1 MISVNIKNI
10 TKRDFIVTTFPQ
22 KQRLIMGALSLLIAS
37 SSFAATLTSQLYAT
51 NGASLGQVS
60 FEDSKYGLLI
70 KPQLS
75 GLPVGLH
82 GFHIHQHPDC
92 GDHGM
97 SAGGHFDPSTTNS
110 HQGPYGEGHLGDL
123 PVLATNTNGEAN
135 IRLLAP
141 RLTTQNIKGHAIMIH
156 AGGDNYSDTPPLGG
170 GGARIGCGKIPW

>member
-1 MISVNIKNI
+1 MSIFSKEV
-10 TKRDFIVTTFPQ
+10 
-22 KQRLIMGALSLLIAS
+22 RLIMGTLSLLTLS
-37 SSFAATLTSQLYAT
+37 TSYAATLTSQLYAT
-51 NGASLGQVS
+51 NGAPVGQVS

-97 SAGGHFDPSTTNS
+97 NAGSHFDPGSANS
-110 HQGPYGEGHLGDL
+110 HQGPYGKGHLGDL
-123 PVLATNTNGEAN
+123 PVLATNSKGEAN
-135 IRLLAP
+135 IPLLAP
-141 RLTTQNIKGHAIMIH
+141 RLTTQDIQGHAIMIH

-170 GGARIGCGKIPW
+170 GGARIGCGKIPS

>member
-1 MISVNIKNI
+1 MSI
-10 TKRDFIVTTFPQ
+10 FPQ
-22 KQRLIMGALSLLIAS
+22 KEQVIIGVLSFFIVS
-37 SSFAATLTSQLYAT
+37 ISYAATITSELYAT

-92 GDHGM
+92 GVGGM
-97 SAGGHFDPSTTNS
+97 SAGGHFDPGTTNS

-123 PVLATNTNGEAN
+123 PVLATNNNGEAN
-135 IRLLAP
+135 ISLLAP
-141 RLTTQNIKGHAIMIH
+141 RLTTQDIQGHAIMIH

-170 GGARIGCGKIPW
+170 GGTRIGCGKIPS